1 MESVHLSEQI
11 FAVRESIG
19 VILDNSLML
28 VDAINAFDLFA
39 EHIDEVKS

>member
-1 MESVHLSEQI
+1 MKSVHLSKQI

-39 EHIDEVKS
+39 KHIDEVKS